1 MKLPGLDDLWDEAP
15 VSRNHSAVY
24 GPNGGTFTMVRAAR
38 RACWFQ
44 KFGVVEEA
52 VYTLGSGARVPV

>member
-15 VSRNHSAVY
+15 VSRNHSAVC
-24 GPNGGTFTMVRAAR
+24 GPDGGTFAVVRAAR

-44 KFGVVEEA
+44 KSGVGEEA
-52 VYTLGSGARVPV
+52 VYTLGSGAGVPA